1 MKRLS
6 ASVFILLS
14 LTVYGC
20 REEAQEGIAL
30 SRQKVALLRAK
41 EQTVSQELQSFG
53 TLSFRMK
60 TDLTTIVD
68 GTLSELLVS
77 EGSQVEP
84 GQLLARLKN
93 IQLEMGRSQA
103 QETVSSARAALELAQ
118 ARLWE
123 GELAVEARIVA
134 IQKAELELAH
144 KRFELEEQAKTLK
157 NKEQLFEVGGTTE
170 EAMAALRLS
179 YEAAKIN
186 LQMLEKDLAIR
197 KIGLRPEDILSRGLV
212 IPIEPAERT
221 RLLTQINTRTLS
233 AELDAARS
241 RLHSAETELRSAEQ
255 LIAELE
261 LRSPIRG
268 IVGAK
273 YVEAGERV
281 AANTKA
287 FTIINTSDLY
297 AVFPLPEGDALHVS
311 EGTAVE
317 ALIEAVSPEPFK
329 GKVELISPVID
340 PQAGTVTIKALLR
353 NPSRKLMPGMF
364 VRVKLVYGTPRR
376 AVLLPTSCIAQ
387 KKGNKALV
395 FTVVNSRAFLKE
407 VSLGR
412 EMDGSYAVEGGLRNG
427 DLLIDSPPPI
437 LKEGE
442 EVDAQM

>member
-1 MKRLS
+1 
-6 ASVFILLS
+6 
-14 LTVYGC
+14 
-20 REEAQEGIAL
+20 
-30 SRQKVALLRAK
+30 
-41 EQTVSQELQSFG
+41 
-53 TLSFRMK
+53 
-60 TDLTTIVD
+60 
-68 GTLSELLVS
+68 
-77 EGSQVEP
+77 
-84 GQLLARLKN
+84 
-93 IQLEMGRSQA
+93 
-103 QETVSSARAALELAQ
+103 
-118 ARLWE
+118 
-123 GELAVEARIVA
+123 
-134 IQKAELELAH
+134 
-144 KRFELEEQAKTLK
+144 
-157 NKEQLFEVGGTTE
+157 
-170 EAMAALRLS
+170 
-179 YEAAKIN
+179 
-186 LQMLEKDLAIR
+186 
-197 KIGLRPEDILSRGLV
+197 
-212 IPIEPAERT
+212 
-221 RLLTQINTRTLS
+221 
-233 AELDAARS
+233 
-241 RLHSAETELRSAEQ
+241 
-255 LIAELE
+255 LE

-273 YVEAGERV
+273 YVEAGEHV

-297 AVFPLPEGDALHVS
+297 AVFPLPEADALRVS

-376 AVLLPTSCIAQ
+376 AVLLPVSCIAQ
-387 KKGNKALV
+387 KKGNKALI

-412 EMDGSYAVEGGLRNG
+412 EMDGSYTVEAGLRNG